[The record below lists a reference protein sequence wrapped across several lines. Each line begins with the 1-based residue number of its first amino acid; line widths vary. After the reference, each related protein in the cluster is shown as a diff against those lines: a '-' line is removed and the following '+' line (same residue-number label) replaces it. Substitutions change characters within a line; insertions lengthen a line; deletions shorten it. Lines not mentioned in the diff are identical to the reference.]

1 MRYFNI
7 ILAVTLLASSQIN
20 LKADEG
26 MWMIQDINAAL
37 EKKMQERGL
46 KLSANEIYNADA
58 PGSSVSDAI
67 VSLGFY
73 CSGSIIS
80 DEGLLI
86 TNHHCAYGDVHDLS
100 TPEHNYLEEG
110 YWAMRAEDEIPI
122 PGKQVF
128 FLKKVLDVTEEAEAL
143 VEDGAKEGKKVGYRK
158 LCYLLEKKYKNDTGF
173 EASLSSMWS
182 GEKYYM
188 ALYEMYTDLRLVAAP
203 PVSIAAFGGDVD
215 NWEWPQH
222 KCDFAMYRVYTGPDG
237 KPADYSANNIPLKPL
252 RKLEISLDGYKKG
265 DFTMVIGYP
274 GRTNRYSSSMEVSF
288 DQKVS
293 LPISNEFRGKQMATM
308 MKWMNSDPAIRLKY
322 SDYYFN
328 LSNVQENDLGRAKC
342 LGRFRVSDQKC
353 CQEKELQEWIDSDNQ
368 RKAKWGGMM
377 NSLGKGYSESSFVEK
392 NKQYYTETMFRG
404 TRVALVFMRMSNA
417 KDSLSALK
425 ALQTT
430 YPTMDPRVEHDLL
443 ANAIGSFYENVD
455 SSFWGPYQKA
465 LKKRYGSD
473 YETLTD
479 DLWNESLVS
488 SYDKALK
495 FKYSQLDN
503 DPLNKFFEDVSVM
516 EFNKFDNSLERRT
529 EITNENREYTHAMYR
544 MNKAKGRPQYPDA
557 NFSMRLSYGVV
568 STLSPADAVEYSWH
582 TTANGLLQKDD
593 TSSYDFR
600 LGDRQRA
607 LLKAGD
613 WGKWGVG
620 GAKTGKMAVKSDLYI
635 DFLTDNDITGGNSG
649 SPVLNAEGQL
659 IGLAFDGNIESLAS
673 DNFYTPDYNKCVCV
687 DIRAVLWTVD
697 KYAGMSRIMTELGL

>member
-143 VEDGAKEGKKVGYRK
+143 VEDGAKDGKKVGYRK
-158 LCYLLEKKYKNDTGF
+158 LSYLLEKKYKSDTGF

-222 KCDFAMYRVYTGPDG
+222 KCDFAID
-237 KPADYSANNIPLKPL
+237 
-252 RKLEISLDGYKKG
+252 RK
-265 DFTMVIGYP
+265 
-274 GRTNRYSSSMEVSF
+274 
-288 DQKVS
+288 
-293 LPISNEFRGKQMATM
+293 
-308 MKWMNSDPAIRLKY
+308 
-322 SDYYFN
+322 
-328 LSNVQENDLGRAKC
+328 
-342 LGRFRVSDQKC
+342 
-353 CQEKELQEWIDSDNQ
+353 
-368 RKAKWGGMM
+368 
-377 NSLGKGYSESSFVEK
+377 
-392 NKQYYTETMFRG
+392 
-404 TRVALVFMRMSNA
+404 
-417 KDSLSALK
+417 
-425 ALQTT
+425 
-430 YPTMDPRVEHDLL
+430 
-443 ANAIGSFYENVD
+443 
-455 SSFWGPYQKA
+455 
-465 LKKRYGSD
+465 
-473 YETLTD
+473 
-479 DLWNESLVS
+479 
-488 SYDKALK
+488 
-495 FKYSQLDN
+495 
-503 DPLNKFFEDVSVM
+503 SV
-516 EFNKFDNSLERRT
+516 
-529 EITNENREYTHAMYR
+529 
-544 MNKAKGRPQYPDA
+544 
-557 NFSMRLSYGVV
+557 V
-568 STLSPADAVEYSWH
+568 
-582 TTANGLLQKDD
+582 
-593 TSSYDFR
+593 
-600 LGDRQRA
+600 
-607 LLKAGD
+607 
-613 WGKWGVG
+613 
-620 GAKTGKMAVKSDLYI
+620 
-635 DFLTDNDITGGNSG
+635 
-649 SPVLNAEGQL
+649 
-659 IGLAFDGNIESLAS
+659 
-673 DNFYTPDYNKCVCV
+673 
-687 DIRAVLWTVD
+687 
-697 KYAGMSRIMTELGL
+697 